1 MGKKVNLNLT
11 ENEKIAR
18 NVVGLESDALHFRM
32 GDEPTVEE
40 MINKQKAEKF
50 NTQVEDYIEKFDKHS
65 ELLKQYTESI
75 KNNMN
80 SVEIKPMFSR
90 VLVKPFEQN
99 PFQQIKIDKKS
110 GLIIDMGG
118 MTPTYKSNDSG
129 EWEEEK
135 QFIVTGTVIDVGPEC
150 KYLAEGD
157 VIFYRVDTAV
167 PVPFFKQ
174 GLVSISENQIISVVN
189 EGLTERFNKVKE

>member
-11 ENEKIAR
+11 DNEKLAR
-18 NVVGLESDALHFRM
+18 SVVGLEADALHFRM
-32 GDEPTVEE
+32 GNDQSLEE
-40 MINKQKAEKF
+40 MANRQRAEKF
-50 NTQVEDYIEKFDKHS
+50 NSQVDEYVEKFDKHS
-65 ELLKQYTESI
+65 ELLKQYAESI
-75 KNNMN
+75 KTNMN
-80 SVEIKPMFSR
+80 TIEIKPMFSR

-99 PFQQIKIDKKS
+99 PFQQIKVTS
-110 GLIIDMGG
+110 TGLITDLGG
-118 MTPTYKSNDSG
+118 MTPTYKSSDTG

-174 GLVSISENQIISVVN
+174 GLVSLSENQVISVVN
-189 EGLTERFNKVKE
+189 EGLTERFNKVK

>member
-18 NVVGLESDALHFRM
+18 NIVGLESNAHHFRM
-32 GDEPTVEE
+32 GNDESLEE
-40 MINKQKAEKF
+40 MANRQKAETF
-50 NTQVEDYIEKFDKHS
+50 NTQVGEYIEKFDKHS

-75 KNNMN
+75 KDNMN
-80 SVEIKPMFSR
+80 SIEIKPMFSR
-90 VLVKPFEQN
+90 VLIKPFEHN
-99 PFQQIKIDKKS
+99 PFQQIKVTSS
-110 GLIIDMGG
+110 GLITDLGG
-118 MTPTYKSNDSG
+118 MTPTYKSSDTG
-129 EWEEEK
+129 EWEEER

-174 GLVSISENQIISVVN
+174 GLVSISENQVISVVN
-189 EGLTERFNKVKE
+189 EGLTERFNKVK

>member
-135 QFIVTGTVIDVGPEC
+135 QTIGVATVIEVGPEC
-150 KYLAEGD
+150 KYVRPGD
-157 VIFYRVDTAV
+157 CVFYQNITSI
-167 PVPFFKQ
+167 PIPFYKQ
-174 GLVSISENQIISVVN
+174 GFYSINEHSIMQIVN
-189 EGLTERFNKVKE
+189 VGLTERFKNGRK

>member
-18 NVVGLESDALHFRM
+18 NIVGLESNAHHFRM
-32 GDEPTVEE
+32 GNDESLEE
-40 MINKQKAEKF
+40 MANRQKAETF
-50 NTQVEDYIEKFDKHS
+50 NTQVGEYIEKFDKHS

-75 KNNMN
+75 KDNMN
-80 SVEIKPMFSR
+80 SIEIKPMFSR
-90 VLVKPFEQN
+90 VLIKPFEHN
-99 PFQQIKIDKKS
+99 PFQQIKVTS
-110 GLIIDMGG
+110 TGLITDLGG
-118 MTPTYKSNDSG
+118 MTPTYKSSDTG
-129 EWEEEK
+129 EWEEER

-174 GLVSISENQIISVVN
+174 GLVSISENQVISVVN
-189 EGLTERFNKVKE
+189 EGLTERFNKVK

>member
-11 ENEKIAR
+11 DNEKLAR
-18 NVVGLESDALHFRM
+18 NVTGLESDALYFRM
-32 GDEPTVEE
+32 SDTPLIED
-40 MINKQKAEKF
+40 MISQQKAEKF
-50 NTQVEDYIEKFDKHS
+50 NTQVGDYIEKFDKHS

-75 KNNMN
+75 KSNMN
-80 SVEIKPMFSR
+80 SIEIKPMFSR

-99 PFQQIKIDKKS
+99 PFQQIKIDQKS
-110 GLIIDMGG
+110 GIIVDMGG
-118 MTPTYKSNDSG
+118 MTPTYKSTDTG
-129 EWEEEK
+129 EWEEER

-174 GLVSISENQIISVVN
+174 GLVSISENQVISVVN
-189 EGLTERFNKVKE
+189 EGLTERFNQVKE

>member
-18 NVVGLESDALHFRM
+18 NIVGLETEALHFRM
-32 GDEPTVEE
+32 GDEQSLEQMVAR
-40 MINKQKAEKF
+40 QKTETF
-50 NTQVEDYIEKFDKHS
+50 NTQVNEYVEKFDKHS

-75 KNNMN
+75 KDNMN
-80 SVEIKPMFSR
+80 SIEIKPMFSR
-90 VLVKPFEQN
+90 VLVKPFEHN
-99 PFQQIKIDKKS
+99 PFQQIKVTS
-110 GLIIDMGG
+110 TGLITDLGG
-118 MTPTYKSNDSG
+118 MTPTYKSSDTG
-129 EWEEEK
+129 EWEEER

-174 GLVSISENQIISVVN
+174 GLVSLSENQVISVVN
-189 EGLTERFNKVKE
+189 EGLTERFNNVK